1 MPLYFQP
8 PALQTPPTANPP
20 ASPALMPVSEIRIGM
35 KGTGRTVFLGGR
47 IETFQFE
54 VLGIARNLAPGRSR
68 ILFRASGG
76 PLAESGVIQ
85 GMSGSPCYI
94 EGRLIGALSSG
105 WGSLKEPIGMITP
118 IHEMLEQLRDL
129 PDAPTQKTPLILP
142 KLEPPKVIKAALL
155 GEMLP
160 LSTFGLFDPQGPPLV
175 LGGSAFGEAAQ
186 ALWKD
191 TGAQFLSTSTLASAG
206 GGEASPLEPGGM
218 VAINLMQGDLDM
230 SASGTITYVDRKRIL
245 AFGHPLFNLG
255 AVDLPLWSA
264 SVATVVPSNTMS
276 WKLSTPVAP
285 VGVLRL
291 DRSSGVAGL
300 LGGEARMVPMRL
312 GLNLGGKR
320 NLNFKFDLMDH
331 PIVTPNLAA
340 LALVQTLETHSRG
353 VGFQSLSL
361 QGNIKVAGHPPIQI
375 ENVVA
380 DLNPSRLAQYLG
392 AMLQGLTLNP
402 FERPVI
408 EGISLSVKAE
418 ERLDLV
424 AVAGV
429 RLLKPRAKRGEVLP
443 VLVTLQN
450 IQGTR
455 DTATFNLQVPLSA
468 EKGKAILMVGDGL
481 SLMATDPDERSV
493 ETASLGDVV
502 RLLNGAMRNN
512 HAYALLVQAQTGAGL
527 RGSRL
532 EGLPPGVATLAGVE
546 GSTAAPRLQ
555 RRIVGRSFLP
565 LEREVRGLTQIE
577 IEIE

>member
-1 MPLYFQP
+1 MLLHFQP
-8 PALQTPPTANPP
+8 PALQAPPP
-20 ASPALMPVSEIRIGM
+20 APTPQTVMPVSEVRAGM

-54 VLGIARNLAPGRSR
+54 VLGVMRNTAPGRSR

-76 PLAESGVIQ
+76 PLAEAGVIQ

-94 EGRLIGALSSG
+94 DGRLIGALSSG

-118 IHEMLEQLRDL
+118 IQEMLDQLRDL
-129 PDAPTQKTPLILP
+129 PEAPSQKTPLILP
-142 KLEPPKVIKAALL
+142 KLEPPKVMKAALA
-155 GEMLP
+155 GEMVP
-160 LSTFGLFDPQGPPLV
+160 LSAFGLFDPQGQPLV
-175 LGGSAFGEAAQ
+175 FGGSAFGEAAQ
-186 ALWKD
+186 AFWKD
-191 TGAQFLSTSTLASAG
+191 TGARFVATPAPLAAPG
-206 GGEASPLEPGGM
+206 VGEASPLEPGGM

-230 SASGTITYVDRKRIL
+230 SASGTITYVDRKRVL
-245 AFGHPLFNLG
+245 AFGHQLFNLG

-264 SVATVVPSNTMS
+264 SVATVVPSSTMS
-276 WKLSTPVAP
+276 WKLASPVAP

-320 NLNFKFDLMDH
+320 NLNFRFDLMDH

-361 QGNIKVAGHPPIQI
+361 QGNIKVAGYPPIQI

-380 DLNPSRLAQYLG
+380 DLNPSRLAQFLG
-392 AMLQGLTLNP
+392 AMLQGLSLNP

-408 EGISLSVKAE
+408 EGISLTVKAE
-418 ERLDLV
+418 ERLDLA

-429 RLLKPRAKRGEVLP
+429 RLLKARAKRGEVLP

-455 DTATFNLQVPLSA
+455 ETATFNLQVPLHA
-468 EKGKAILMVGDGL
+468 EKGKATLMVGDGL

-502 RLLNGAMRNN
+502 RVLNGALRNN

-546 GSTAAPRLQ
+546 GTSVAPRLQ

-577 IEIE
+577 LEIE

>member
-1 MPLYFQP
+1 MLLHFQP
-8 PALQTPPTANPP
+8 PALQAPPP
-20 ASPALMPVSEIRIGM
+20 APTPQTVMPVSEIRAGM

-54 VLGIARNLAPGRSR
+54 VLGVMRNTAPGRSR

-76 PLAESGVIQ
+76 PLAEAGVIQ

-118 IHEMLEQLRDL
+118 IQEMLDQLRDL
-129 PDAPTQKTPLILP
+129 PEAPSQKTPLILP
-142 KLEPPKVIKAALL
+142 KLEPPKVMKAALV
-155 GEMLP
+155 GEMVP
-160 LSTFGLFDPQGPPLV
+160 LSAFGLFDPQGQPLV
-175 LGGSAFGEAAQ
+175 FGGSAFGEAAQ
-186 ALWKD
+186 AFWKD
-191 TGAQFLSTSTLASAG
+191 TGARFVATPAALAAPG
-206 GGEASPLEPGGM
+206 AGEASPLEPGGM

-230 SASGTITYVDRKRIL
+230 SASGTITYVDRKRVL
-245 AFGHPLFNLG
+245 AFGHQLFNLG

-264 SVATVVPSNTMS
+264 SVATVVPSSTMS
-276 WKLSTPVAP
+276 WKLASPVAP

-320 NLNFKFDLMDH
+320 NLNFRFDLMDH

-361 QGNIKVAGHPPIQI
+361 QGNIKVAGYPPIQI

-380 DLNPSRLAQYLG
+380 DLNPSRLAQFLG
-392 AMLQGLTLNP
+392 AMLQGLSLNP

-408 EGISLSVKAE
+408 EGISLTVKAE
-418 ERLDLV
+418 ERLDLA

-429 RLLKPRAKRGEVLP
+429 RLLKARAKRGEVLP

-455 DTATFNLQVPLSA
+455 ETATFNLQVPLHA
-468 EKGKAILMVGDGL
+468 EKGKATLMVGDGL

-502 RLLNGAMRNN
+502 RVLNGALRNN

-546 GSTAAPRLQ
+546 GTSVAPRLQ

-577 IEIE
+577 LEIE